1 MDRIPFFSDDRW
13 RLAVAHKSHFF
24 IGYCDRHGEVDHWVK
39 TQQCVECLKLDPS
52 LSRPMARKLG
62 LKFFPGY
69 CDEHKWC
76 DHHIQSAKCAACF
89 TVNGARRRPRTDV
102 NSARAWARREGHY
115 EYIDECLKHGQV
127 KHHVQTGKC
136 LTCFN
141 AMGYPRP

>member
-1 MDRIPFFSDDRW
+1 
-13 RLAVAHKSHFF
+13 
-24 IGYCDRHGEVDHWVK
+24 
-39 TQQCVECLKLDPS
+39 
-52 LSRPMARKLG
+52 MARKMG

-76 DHHIQSAKCAACF
+76 DHHIQSAKCAGCF

-115 EYIDECLKHGQV
+115 EYLDECLKHGQA